1 MIVVSDTSVISG
13 LLQAKYLYLLQKLYG
28 NIIIPKCVFAE
39 LQDLGSPYH
48 RELTVDWIE
57 VKDVANI
64 ALLHELTEVLDQ
76 GEAEAIVLAIELHA
90 DFLLIDEKM
99 GRAVA
104 GRMGLKITGIL
115 GTLIEAKKQGYV
127 TTIRPI
133 IDVLVSKVGV
143 RIKKDLIEEVL
154 KLVNE

>member
-1 MIVVSDTSVISG
+1 M
-13 LLQAKYLYLLQKLYG
+13 
-28 NIIIPKCVFAE
+28 
-39 LQDLGSPYH
+39 
-48 RELTVDWIE
+48 
-57 VKDVANI
+57 
-64 ALLHELTEVLDQ
+64 
-76 GEAEAIVLAIELHA
+76 LAIELRA

-127 TTIRPI
+127 IEIRPI

>member
-1 MIVVSDTSVISG
+1 MH
-13 LLQAKYLYLLQKLYG
+13 LLQKLYG
-28 NIIIPKCVFAE
+28 SIIIPARVFAE
-39 LQDLGSPYH
+39 LQDLGNPNL
-48 RELTVDWIE
+48 RELSVDWIE
-57 VKDVANI
+57 VKEVTDIV
-64 ALLHELTEVLDQ
+64 LLHELIEVLDQ

-90 DFLLIDEKM
+90 DFLLIDERL

-127 TTIRPI
+127 AAIRPI
-133 IDVLVSKVGV
+133 IDVLISKVGF
-143 RIKKDLIEEVL
+143 RLKKDLIEEVL